1 MYADQLTDSM
11 KFAIDETNR
20 RREKQVAYNVEHG
33 IDPQPL
39 RKRIADITE
48 VLAREEAD
56 TAKLLAGRTGHDGS
70 RRKSPTPNLRREGV
84 GAEGAAQLE
93 SLIADLNEQM
103 LQAAG
108 ELKFELA
115 ARLRDELSELKK
127 ELRQMESVGHV
138 R

>member
-1 MYADQLTDSM
+1 MQE
-11 KFAIDETNR
+11 AIDETQR
-20 RREKQVAYNVEHG
+20 RREIQIAYNLEAGV
-33 IDPQPL
+33 DPQPL
-39 RKRIADITE
+39 RKKIADITE

-56 TAKLLAGRTGHDGS
+56 TAKLLAGRTGQDGS

-84 GAEGAAQLE
+84 GAQGAAQLE
-93 SLIADLNEQM
+93 ALIVDLNEQM

-115 ARLRDELSELKK
+115 ARLRDELSDLKK

>member
-1 MYADQLTDSM
+1 M
-11 KFAIDETNR
+11 
-20 RREKQVAYNVEHG
+20 
-33 IDPQPL
+33 
-39 RKRIADITE
+39 
-48 VLAREEAD
+48 
-56 TAKLLAGRTGHDGS
+56 
-70 RRKSPTPNLRREGV
+70 
-84 GAEGAAQLE
+84 
-93 SLIADLNEQM
+93 IADLNDQM